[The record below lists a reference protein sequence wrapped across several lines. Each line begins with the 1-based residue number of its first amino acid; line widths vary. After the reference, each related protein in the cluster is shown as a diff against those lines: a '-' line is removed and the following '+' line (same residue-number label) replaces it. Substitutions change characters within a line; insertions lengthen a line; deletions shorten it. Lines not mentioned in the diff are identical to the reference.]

1 MLLQRAALSR
11 ISEIRYATDIFR
23 IPCIICVSD
32 KVLW

>member
-11 ISEIRYATDIFR
+11 VDGIRYATHIFR